1 MSPQAL
7 ALFRLQSW
15 VAEYEMRGNVGEAA
29 YWRRRLCEDAAH
41 YIHCAVL
48 P

>member
-1 MSPQAL
+1 MSTQAL
-7 ALFRLQSW
+7 ALFRLQEW
-15 VAEYEMRGNVGEAA
+15 VAEYEMRGNVHEAN
-29 YWRRRLCEDAAH
+29 YWRQRLREDVCH